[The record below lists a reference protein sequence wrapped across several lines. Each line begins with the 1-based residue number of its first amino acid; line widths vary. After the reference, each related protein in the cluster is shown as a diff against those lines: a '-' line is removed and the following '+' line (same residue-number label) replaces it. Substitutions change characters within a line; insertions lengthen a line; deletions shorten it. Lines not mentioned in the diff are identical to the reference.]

1 MHLPTST
8 PWSTPALLTWYF
20 PRLPLQLLIPR
31 SPTDPLAFMASYLNA
46 KAAAARVEAGVDEQ
60 IDALTEELG
69 MFALFTTPRV
79 SAAGDARVSSGSMIR
94 PDTATPRATAVA
106 ALVQGAV
113 ERILARP
120 SNSVATAPTES
131 APEHAVADDSVQLE

>member
-1 MHLPTST
+1 
-8 PWSTPALLTWYF
+8 
-20 PRLPLQLLIPR
+20 
-31 SPTDPLAFMASYLNA
+31 MASYLNA

-79 SAAGDARVSSGSMIR
+79 SAAGDTRVSSGSVVFPRLSSGSMLR

-120 SNSVATAPTES
+120 SNSGATVATES